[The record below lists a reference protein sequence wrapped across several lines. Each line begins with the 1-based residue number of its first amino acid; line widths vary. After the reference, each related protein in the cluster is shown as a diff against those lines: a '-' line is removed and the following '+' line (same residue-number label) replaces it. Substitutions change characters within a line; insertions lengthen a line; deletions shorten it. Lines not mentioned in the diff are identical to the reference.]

1 MCSFFYVKAQEVY
14 RMDPVTDAYTT
25 PDNGQLLL
33 KTKDNLPRMA
43 DSQTK
48 YVIRFDPFFFIAEN
62 ENITKDDIVKAEVLI
77 VSVLEGGLTGASRR
91 VNDAEIMVYEVNNSW
106 ERNAYQPDPFEAETA
121 IAGPIYYPGLG
132 ANDGTEDFMALYQA
146 PVRID
151 ITDFFKEKFES
162 EEEFSIDFI
171 KSSEYSAEFT
181 RMGGVGQSDETK
193 RSHMLITYNSD
204 ETSVKSAALSGNVK
218 AWTDGEKI
226 HVSISDHSGP
236 VVYSLLAIDGRT
248 IETRNIDMLSNKII
262 SDASVAKGIY
272 LVKLQLGGNTIV
284 RKVINK

>member
-1 MCSFFYVKAQEVY
+1 
-14 RMDPVTDAYTT
+14 
-25 PDNGQLLL
+25 
-33 KTKDNLPRMA
+33 
-43 DSQTK
+43 
-48 YVIRFDPFFFIAEN
+48 
-62 ENITKDDIVKAEVLI
+62 
-77 VSVLEGGLTGASRR
+77 
-91 VNDAEIMVYEVNNSW
+91 
-106 ERNAYQPDPFEAETA
+106 
-121 IAGPIYYPGLG
+121 
-132 ANDGTEDFMALYQA
+132 
-146 PVRID
+146 
-151 ITDFFKEKFES
+151 
-162 EEEFSIDFI
+162 
-171 KSSEYSAEFT
+171 
-181 RMGGVGQSDETK
+181 MGGVGQSDETK